1 MSQSYKLT
9 LIIRRYDPDE
19 EKSWDQTYEMEA
31 GGILRFVDLFRRIN
45 VEQDATLAWTSSCE
59 HGQCGDCSVKI
70 NGRPMLSCELLVE
83 NAMNLF
89 GTTRFRI
96 EPVTVASVVRDL
108 VVDWEEAY
116 NRIHRAKPYVIRP
129 IELPPGVT
137 ELQIS
142 PAEIARYEDA
152 TRCINCFCCA
162 TACISTHRNFIGP
175 NAAMA
180 SVIRLMDSREQEK
193 DERLRLLYS
202 EEGVYR
208 CHTSKACTHVCPKK
222 IDVAHFIAVA
232 KEGAF

>member
-1 MSQSYKLT
+1 M
-9 LIIRRYDPDE
+9 
-19 EKSWDQTYEMEA
+19 
-31 GGILRFVDLFRRIN
+31 
-45 VEQDATLAWTSSCE
+45 LA
-59 HGQCGDCSVKI
+59 
-70 NGRPMLSCELLVE
+70 CELLVE
-83 NAMNLF
+83 NAVALF

-96 EPVTVASVVRDL
+96 EPVTVAPVVRDL
-108 VVDWEEAY
+108 VVDWEQAY
-116 NRIHRAKPYVIRP
+116 ERVHRAKPYVIRP
-129 IELPPGVT
+129 IEPPPGVA

-142 PAEIARYEDA
+142 PKEIARYEDA

-180 SVIRLMDSREQEK
+180 SVVRLMDIREEEK
-193 DERLRLLYS
+193 DERLALLYS

-222 IDVAHFIAVA
+222 IDVAHFIALA